1 MELAFVA
8 VAVAAAAAAVV
19 IVVVA
24 VVDARG
30 RRRLFTCVIVML
42 GRTILSYYIFFWR
55 SYFRQKS

>member
-1 MELAFVA
+1 MAFVA
-8 VAVAAAAAAVV
+8 VAAAVV

-24 VVDARG
+24 VVDARD
-30 RRRLFTCVIVML
+30 RRRLFTCVIGML